1 MQELQW
7 RICMQEDEERG
18 HAMGKMIDCLE
29 VGCLIETNFGSL
41 HAGP

>member
-1 MQELQW
+1 
-7 RICMQEDEERG
+7 MQEDEERREG
-18 HAMGKMIDCLE
+18 AWFHAIGKMIDCLE